1 VAMASAINNKPASA
15 IRFTTLN
22 NSTAVLLLNLAARDH
37 LFSAVR
43 I

>member
-1 VAMASAINNKPASA
+1 VAMANAINNKLASA

-22 NSTAVLLLNLAARDH
+22 NSTDVLLLNLAARDH